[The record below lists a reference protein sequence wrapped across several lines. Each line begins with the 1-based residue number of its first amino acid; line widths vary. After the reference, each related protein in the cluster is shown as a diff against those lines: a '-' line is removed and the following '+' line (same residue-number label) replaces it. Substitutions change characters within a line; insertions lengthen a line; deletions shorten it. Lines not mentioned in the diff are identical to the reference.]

1 MSVFSLWRWEKK
13 YILVEKYLFFVINHF
28 SSEIMSIYYSE
39 LGGDRFLRFHFST
52 AERNW
57 VFATNFDILIPISL
71 EPDVKYFR

>member
-1 MSVFSLWRWEKK
+1 MKMRKK

-52 AERNW
+52 AERN
-57 VFATNFDILIPISL
+57 
-71 EPDVKYFR
+71 